1 MELTRFAFH
10 MLFLHMARFTRL
22 DENSRKK
29 MLCSFYLYRTADKH
43 LQTPSNELKNH
54 SSLLMS
60 PLESDG
66 S

>member
-10 MLFLHMARFTRL
+10 MLFLHMARYAGL

-43 LQTPSNELKNH
+43 LQTPSNELKNN
-54 SSLLMS
+54 SSFLIS
-60 PLESDG
+60 LESDR